1 MPEIKTRDA
10 VKGTIKTLDK
20 AVIAGDRMKQVY
32 VRTKDKAENSISASE
47 RNPEEYA
54 SDRISGM
61 LMPWFMRQFISL
73 TGMAVKRSKPRRII
87 STPFGNVWSSAEL
100 NSRKEQQRS
109 RRKSGQSSRL
119 QKLFAPS
126 RHIHLRLVQVP
137 CPLIQ
142 KSGRK

>member
-54 SDRISGM
+54 FDRISGNADAM
-61 LMPWFMRQFISL
+61 VHEAVHQFRVKQIPVGNAVLNDALL
-73 TGMAVKRSKPRRII
+73 TGVI
-87 STPFGNVWSSAEL
+87 
-100 NSRKEQQRS
+100 
-109 RRKSGQSSRL
+109 
-119 QKLFAPS
+119 QKLF
-126 RHIHLRLVQVP
+126 
-137 CPLIQ
+137 
-142 KSGRK
+142 